1 MSQKSSGSQVYNIV
15 AFVFNGEQRAHEVAS
30 ELKLDASELGMK
42 VISTS
47 IVTVDAKGKTK
58 VHETGHGGRGTAIG
72 AAAGGLLGLIG
83 GPAGLLA
90 WAVGGAVVGGV
101 AGKHFG
107 KAIPEEDL
115 KALGQHMMPNTSA
128 VLMLLED
135 QYAESVI
142 DSMQGY
148 GAKVVTLTVAD
159 QVSGAIAMAVAADTG
174 EPKGSAADDQPA
186 ADQSADQAAASKES
200 AQTKA

>member
-1 MSQKSSGSQVYNIV
+1 MSQKNSGSQVYNIV
-15 AFVFNGEQRAHEVAS
+15 AFIFNGEQRAQQVAS
-30 ELKLDASELGMK
+30 ELKWDASELGMK

-47 IVTVDAKGKTK
+47 IVTVDSWGKTK
-58 VHETGHGGRGTAIG
+58 VHETGRGGRGTAIG
-72 AAAGGLLGLIG
+72 AVAGGLLGLIG

-90 WAVGGAVVGGV
+90 LAVGGAVVGGV

-135 QYAESVI
+135 KYAESAI
-142 DSMQGY
+142 NSMQGY

-159 QVSGAIAMAVAADTG
+159 QVSGAIAMAVATDTG
-174 EPKGSAADDQPA
+174 DPKSSAVDDHSASVQG
-186 ADQSADQAAASKES
+186 ADQAAASKES

>member
-1 MSQKSSGSQVYNIV
+1 MSQKSSGSQVYNII
-15 AFVFNGEQRAHEVAS
+15 AFVFNGEKRAQEVAS
-30 ELKLDASELGMK
+30 EAKWDATELGMK

-47 IVTVDAKGKTK
+47 IVTVDAQGKTK
-58 VHETGHGGRGTAIG
+58 VHETGRGGRGTAIG
-72 AAAGGLLGLIG
+72 AVAGGLLGLIG

-115 KALGQHMMPNTSA
+115 KALGQHMAPNTSA
-128 VLMLLED
+128 LLILLED

-142 DSMQGY
+142 DNMQGY
-148 GAKVVTLTVAD
+148 NAKVVTLTVAN
-159 QVSGAIAMAVAADTG
+159 QISGEIAMAVAADTNG
-174 EPKGSAADDQPA
+174 PKGSAGSNQPA
-186 ADQSADQAAASKES
+186 SDQGADQGAVDKGS
-200 AQTKA
+200 AQAKA